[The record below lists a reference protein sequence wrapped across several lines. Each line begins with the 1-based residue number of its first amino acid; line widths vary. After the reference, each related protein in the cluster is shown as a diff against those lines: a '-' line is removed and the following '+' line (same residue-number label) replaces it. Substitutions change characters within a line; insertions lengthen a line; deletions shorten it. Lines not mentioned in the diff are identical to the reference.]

1 MPPRFFFRC
10 LGPPELRGPGGEP
23 VKFRVRKHLALLA
36 FLAAERRE
44 PHRRDRL
51 VDLLWPD
58 ARPSEGRHS
67 LATALS
73 VLRARLGPRTF
84 ETSRDTVR
92 LVAAELEVDLDR
104 LARGDVLGDEFTGP
118 LEVAG
123 FLEDFEVARAP
134 EFMFWRDL
142 MRARW
147 LPQIRDALVLLMDR
161 CRRSGDFT
169 RIEPHADRL
178 LALDELSED
187 AVRAKMEARAFAGD
201 RVSAIR
207 LYQGWRARL
216 EEELDATPSPLVAGM
231 ALRLRQRGYTPPGAA
246 HVPTVATDQWQN
258 RAFVGRGG
266 QYRVLYER
274 WEATRDGAGQHGLV
288 LGDSGIGK
296 TTLIERLV
304 TAASLEGATSSRVQC
319 YEVEREVPY
328 TAIGTLVRGLLERPG
343 ASGTSPV
350 WLAELARMIPAV
362 AQRYR
367 NLPAP
372 LETTGESARLRFT
385 EAVHELL
392 TAVADEHPVI
402 LVVDDVHL
410 ADDASVAVL
419 HLVMR
424 RTQEQRIM
432 VLLAARESELAK
444 TPNAGRLI
452 EQRDPLGLATVILPP
467 LDPEEMGEVL
477 AQLSSAAEV
486 RLPPAVERAV
496 LRTAAGVPMM
506 AELLFD
512 DWRRHGEQ
520 CLALSV
526 GAMTVHAPG
535 GEAPEEVYQRLFAR
549 MLGSLTPAARAVLD
563 LAAILGDR
571 LNDLTMYE
579 IVDLSLAQT
588 LAGMAELVG
597 ARVFRDGGKG
607 VEFRYELLRAY
618 AYFCVPS
625 PLRRAVHGR
634 IADRLLAAEGRGEA
648 IPGLMLA
655 WHCFR
660 AGRVGEAVPRL
671 LRGAKEAI
679 RGAAPF
685 EAELALDTSL
695 PALTGKSHHRARILL
710 AESIQEQGRW
720 EGSLINLPETADL
733 DSGDLETCEARR
745 LAAQA
750 WLPSDGASSEVLAH
764 SIIDRLESTNDPELT
779 TTLIPAAIKA
789 THTNLR
795 ESTLRRLYDI
805 VVAKTGDELPLEVRL
820 QLATALTMTAWGTGR
835 LDHHPGL
842 RAQLAT
848 LSEEYVAC
856 NLACSTTVMFENSR
870 GCLGISLGDYN
881 AALEAFRTGFSIA
894 RTLGNEMF
902 MGIHASNVAVALGRL
917 GRYAEAL
924 AWNQKSAVCFSQ
936 IQCSWRQERALLWSG
951 WCHAML
957 GQHRSA
963 VDLVERLLTAWE
975 CHDPS
980 WVMQYNGLL
989 TADVSLLAGDIST
1002 SEGIADR
1009 VISKTGVEAA
1019 SIGETGRVTRW
1030 RFRPSVVLSGGET
1043 LENLESIA
1051 VNRRR
1056 LDLFDQAEVVGALVR
1071 AKKAYQMSYAAER
1084 VELLELLSRLPEPVS
1099 TQLTR
1104 LGLVG

>member
-258 RAFVGRGG
+258 RAFVGRGS

-274 WEATRDGAGQHGLV
+274 WETTRDGAGRHGLV

-328 TAIGTLVRGLLERPG
+328 TAIGTLVRGLLDRPG

-467 LDPEEMGEVL
+467 LGPEEMGEVL
-477 AQLSSAAEV
+477 AQLSGAAEV

-535 GEAPEEVYQRLFAR
+535 GEGPEEVYQRLFAR

-685 EAELALDTSL
+685 EAELALGTSL
-695 PALTGKSHHRARILL
+695 PALTGKSQHRARILL

-720 EGSLINLPETADL
+720 EGSLEALPDAGNLDAADL
-733 DSGDLETCEARR
+733 AVFRARR
-745 LAAQA
+745 LAADA
-750 WLPSDGASSEVLAH
+750 WLTHEGETSETLAH
-764 SIIDRLESTNDPELT
+764 RILDELEHAVDAEVV
-779 TTLIPAAIKA
+779 AALLAAATKA
-789 THTNLR
+789 AHNNLR
-795 ESTLRRLYDI
+795 ETTLRRLYE
-805 VVAKTGDELPLEVRL
+805 VVVRLGGTDLPLETRL
-820 QLATALTMTAWGTGR
+820 QVARALTMTAWSTGQLGSHQNLVVELALLSNEHQTAR
-835 LDHHPGL
+835 LICL
-842 RAQLAT
+842 
-848 LSEEYVAC
+848 
-856 NLACSTTVMFENSR
+856 TTVMFENSR
-870 GCLGISLGDYN
+870 GCLSACLGDY
-881 AALEAFRTGFSIA
+881 ARAREAFQMGYESA
-894 RTLGNEMF
+894 KMVGNEMF
-902 MGIHASNVAVALGRL
+902 MGLNAANAGVAAGRL
-917 GRYAEAL
+917 GRYPEAL
-924 AWNQKSAVCFSQ
+924 DWNKKSASCFSSLK
-936 IQCSWRQERALLWSG
+936 CGWREERALLWSA
-951 WCHAML
+951 WCLTML
-957 GQHRSA
+957 GQNRA
-963 VDLVERLLTAWE
+963 ARDVVERLLSAWE
-975 CHDPS
+975 VHES
-980 WVMQYNGLL
+980 EWIRQYNGLM
-989 TADVSLLAGDIST
+989 TADIALLTGDT
-1002 SEGIADR
+1002 SVADTIADR
-1009 VISKTGVEAA
+1009 VIALTGTEAL
-1019 SIGETGRVTRW
+1019 SIGETGRLTRW
-1030 RFRPSVVLSGGET
+1030 RFRPGFVNGNNEALAS
-1043 LENLESIA
+1043 LESVA
-1051 VNRRR
+1051 SRRSR
-1056 LDLFDQAEVVGALVR
+1056 LDCFDQAEVLASLIR
-1071 AKKAYQMSYAAER
+1071 AKRSFQVEYSTER
-1084 VELLELLSRLPEPVS
+1084 EELVSLLARMPEAVAV
-1099 TQLTR
+1099 QLAR
-1104 LGLVG
+1104 LGLPG

>member
-274 WEATRDGAGQHGLV
+274 WEATRDGAGRHGLV

-695 PALTGKSHHRARILL
+695 PALTGKSHHRARIPL

-720 EGSLINLPETADL
+720 EGSLEALPDAGSLDAADFAVF
-733 DSGDLETCEARR
+733 EARR
-745 LAAQA
+745 LTADA
-750 WLPSDGASSEVLAH
+750 WLTREGETSEALAH
-764 SIIDRLESTNDPELT
+764 RILDELEH
-779 TTLIPAAIKA
+779 AADADIVAALLAAATKA
-789 THTNLR
+789 AHNNLR
-795 ESTLRRLYDI
+795 DTTLRRLYD
-805 VVAKTGDELPLEVRL
+805 VVVKLVGADLPLETRL
-820 QLATALTMTAWGTGR
+820 QVARALTMTAWSTGQLGNHQNLGAELALLSSEHRAAR
-835 LDHHPGL
+835 LTCL
-842 RAQLAT
+842 
-848 LSEEYVAC
+848 
-856 NLACSTTVMFENSR
+856 TTVMFENSR
-870 GCLGISLGDYN
+870 GCLSACLGDY
-881 AALEAFRTGFSIA
+881 AHALEAFVMGYESA
-894 RTLGNEMF
+894 KMVGNEMF
-902 MGIHASNVAVALGRL
+902 MGINAANAAVAVGRL
-917 GRYAEAL
+917 GRYSEAL
-924 AWNQKSAVCFSQ
+924 SWNRRSASCFATLKSG
-936 IQCSWRQERALLWSG
+936 WREERALLWSA
-951 WCHAML
+951 WCLAML
-957 GQHRSA
+957 GQHRA
-963 VDLVERLLTAWE
+963 ATDLVEKLFTAWE
-975 CHDPS
+975 VHES
-980 WVMQYNGLL
+980 EWVRQYNGLM
-989 TADVSLLAGDIST
+989 TADIALLIGDSNGAET
-1002 SEGIADR
+1002 IADR
-1009 VISKTGVEAA
+1009 VIAMTGTEAL
-1019 SIGETGRVTRW
+1019 SIGETGRLTRW
-1030 RFRPSVVLSGGET
+1030 RFRPGLVERNAGALVG
-1043 LENLESIA
+1043 LESVA
-1051 VNRRR
+1051 SGRLR
-1056 LDLFDQAEVVGALVR
+1056 LDCFDQAEVVGSLIR
-1071 AKKAYQMSYAAER
+1071 AKRALR
-1084 VELLELLSRLPEPVS
+1084 VEHSVEREELLRLLARMPEAVA
-1099 TQLTR
+1099 TQLAR
-1104 LGLVG
+1104 LGLTG